1 MSELAPGWADAEKV
15 VMALL
20 APIARTVTS
29 TPNPLVAPL
38 IRVQRV
44 GGSDDGI
51 TDHPRVEVAVFG
63 VDRAQ
68 AWDLAERARQVI
80 LASPRTVVDGQLIDN
95 AKTDTPATQTPY
107 DNADVRRVVAQ
118 FRFAWRR
125 PRAQKRGLQR

>member
-1 MSELAPGWADAEKV
+1 MNAPARGWADAEKV

-20 APIARTVTS
+20 APIAPTVTS
-29 TPNPLVAPL
+29 TPNPIVVPV

-44 GGSDDGI
+44 GGADDGI
-51 TDHPRVEVAVFG
+51 TDYPRVEVAVYG
-63 VDRAQ
+63 ADRAQ
-68 AWDLAERARQVI
+68 AWDLAEQARQAI
-80 LASPRTVVDGQLIDN
+80 LASPRSVVNGQLIDN

-125 PRAQKRGLQR
+125 PRA

>member
-51 TDHPRVEVAVFG
+51 TDHPRVERRRGTSPSERGKSSWPA
-63 VDRAQ
+63 
-68 AWDLAERARQVI
+68 RAR
-80 LASPRTVVDGQLIDN
+80 SSMDN
-95 AKTDTPATQTPY
+95 
-107 DNADVRRVVAQ
+107 
-118 FRFAWRR
+118 
-125 PRAQKRGLQR
+125 